1 MFFLGQLSDY
11 TVNTL
16 SWTTPDKIYVRLCHV
31 AYLPQVQPSPN
42 TSPTE
47 RPVDIN
53 TGSPGAFLYL
63 IYSLF
68 FQHIHHCHVCF
79 FIILSIFFPDK
90 RIVRDSTTE
99 MDSFMI
105 TGIFKHVAG
114 DFPDR
119 RAVSVSGKFDLTYS
133 HLHQLV
139 EKAAYRLVAAGIKPG
154 DVVAL
159 TFPNTIE
166 V

>member
-1 MFFLGQLSDY
+1 
-11 TVNTL
+11 
-16 SWTTPDKIYVRLCHV
+16 
-31 AYLPQVQPSPN
+31 
-42 TSPTE
+42 
-47 RPVDIN
+47 
-53 TGSPGAFLYL
+53 
-63 IYSLF
+63 
-68 FQHIHHCHVCF
+68 
-79 FIILSIFFPDK
+79 
-90 RIVRDSTTE
+90 
-99 MDSFMI
+99 MI